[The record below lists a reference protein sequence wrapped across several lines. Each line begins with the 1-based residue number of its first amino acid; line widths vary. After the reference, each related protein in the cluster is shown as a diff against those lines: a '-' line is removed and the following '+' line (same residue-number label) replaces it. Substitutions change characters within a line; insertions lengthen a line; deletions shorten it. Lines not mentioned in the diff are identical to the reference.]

1 MGRKRMNWIT
11 TKLPRCR
18 QDGATKNVLFI
29 AASIWAFC
37 TGTKT
42 SSEGGL
48 FFGALSRQAFYRN
61 SCSWKQEKKS
71 LFLSQLEGLPF
82 TP

>member
-1 MGRKRMNWIT
+1 MNWLMT
-11 TKLPRCR
+11 ELPRCR
-18 QDGATKNVLFI
+18 QDGATESALLI

-42 SSEGGL
+42 SSEGMFFFFLLVPYHSKL
-48 FFGALSRQAFYRN
+48 FIEALALEN
-61 SCSWKQEKKS
+61 GKN
-71 LFLSQLEGLPF
+71 LSQLEGLPF